1 MCFEPFS
8 PKSSANFGMQY
19 RLGKSD
25 WIKELAMVVSEA
37 GGKLYVVFQRLD
49 DWGRR
54 SGKLEIHWLDP
65 WKEVEKQL
73 VDKVRCGRRARGG
86 TVEAEADNQVSRGG
100 RQYSQSHSQQQP
112 C

>member
-1 MCFEPFS
+1 
-8 PKSSANFGMQY
+8 MQY

-65 WKEVEKQL
+65 WREVEKQL
-73 VDKVRCGRRARGG
+73 VDKVVVEEHVEGRLRLRP
-86 TVEAEADNQVSRGG
+86 TIK
-100 RQYSQSHSQQQP
+100 
-112 C
+112 